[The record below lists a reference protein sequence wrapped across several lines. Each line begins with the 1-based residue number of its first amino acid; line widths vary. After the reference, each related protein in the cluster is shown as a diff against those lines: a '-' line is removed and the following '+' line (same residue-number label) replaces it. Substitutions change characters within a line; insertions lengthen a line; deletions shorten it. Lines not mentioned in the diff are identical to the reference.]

1 MVKKVEM
8 FNVICMQ
15 VQPGYQPN
23 KPELSWR
30 KSEPTNKSTESNLE
44 NNPTNNKPELGW
56 SKSLANPNWGLNH
69 HTQGKI

>member
-15 VQPGYQPN
+15 VQPGDQPN

-30 KSEPTNKSTESNLE
+30 KSEPTNKSIESNLE
-44 NNPTNNKPELGW
+44 NNPTNNKPEL
-56 SKSLANPNWGLNH
+56 
-69 HTQGKI
+69 